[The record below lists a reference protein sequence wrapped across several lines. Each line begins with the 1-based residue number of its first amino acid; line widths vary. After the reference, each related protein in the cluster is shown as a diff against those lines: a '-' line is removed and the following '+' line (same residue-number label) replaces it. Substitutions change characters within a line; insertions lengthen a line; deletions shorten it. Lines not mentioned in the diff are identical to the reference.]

1 MDPVIVVMA
10 TFVALF
16 VSSVAGYGGSLV
28 LVPVLAAILGPR
40 EGIALAGL
48 LLACNN
54 VCKCVAYRHTLAL
67 RTGWPLLAVTAAGVL
82 VGARFLLVVPER
94 VLVVGI
100 ILVAA
105 ASLVAEVAGGRA
117 TTLKRGS
124 VLPLTAASSVLSG
137 ATGSSG
143 PLKGVAIRHL
153 GLPRLEH
160 VGLASA
166 ASLVGDALKTGVFA
180 DAGLLP
186 AISPYALLVAVPM
199 MPLAAWA
206 GLHVNR
212 RVSEGTF
219 RWVFWGVVGGYS
231 LRLAGLWF

>member
-1 MDPVIVVMA
+1 MLVA

-28 LVPVLAAILGPR
+28 LVPALAALLGPR

-67 RTGWPLLAVTAAGVL
+67 RTGWPLLAVTALGVL
-82 VGARFLLVVPER
+82 VGARFLLVLPER
-94 VLVVGI
+94 VLVAGI
-100 ILVAA
+100 VTIAA
-105 ASLVAEVAGGRA
+105 ASLLAELAGGRGA
-117 TTLKRGS
+117 RLKRGS
-124 VLPLTAASSVLSG
+124 ALPLTAASSVLSG

-186 AISPYALLVAVPM
+186 AISPYVLLAAAPM
-199 MPLAAWA
+199 MPIAAWA

-212 RVSEGTF
+212 RVSEDTF

-231 LRLAGLWF
+231 LRLAGVWF

>member
-1 MDPVIVVMA
+1 MLAA

-28 LVPVLAAILGPR
+28 LVPALAAILGPR

-54 VCKCVAYRHTLAL
+54 VFKCVAYRHTLAL
-67 RTGWPLLAVTAAGVL
+67 RVGWPLLAVTAAGVL
-82 VGARFLLVVPER
+82 VGARFLLVLPER
-94 VLVVGI
+94 VLVIGI
-100 ILVAA
+100 IALCV
-105 ASLVAEVAGGRA
+105 ASLLAELAGDRLTA
-117 TTLKRGS
+117 PKRGT

-137 ATGSSG
+137 ATGTSG
-143 PLKGVAIRHL
+143 PLKGVAIRLL

-166 ASLVGDALKTGVFA
+166 ASLIGDALKTGIFA

-186 AISPYALLVAVPM
+186 AISPYVLLAAAPM
-199 MPLAAWA
+199 MPVAAWF
-206 GLHVNR
+206 GLYVNR
-212 RVSEGTF
+212 RISEGTF